1 MRHYPPNSP
10 QAGARILALAS
21 LADGSLSPLEVDA
34 LDRVQAH
41 HQLGLERTE
50 LHQVMDTLCE
60 DLLTAAHGDWQEACQ
75 IDARTLSE
83 LMAEIDDPDLRLK
96 LLHLC
101 ATVVE
106 ADGHL
111 AEGET
116 LVMEAAV
123 EHWGLHHAMF

>member
-1 MRHYPPNSP
+1 M
-10 QAGARILALAS
+10 ALAS

-41 HQLGLERTE
+41 QQLGLERTE

>member
-60 DLLTAAHGDWQEACQ
+60 DLLIAAHGDWQEACQ

-123 EHWGLHHAMF
+123 EHWGLHRAMF

>member
-21 LADGSLSPLEVDA
+21 LSDGNLSTIEVET
-34 LDRVQAH
+34 LDRLQAH
-41 HQLGLERTE
+41 HQLGMERTE
-50 LHQVMDTLCE
+50 LHQVMNTVCE
-60 DLLTAAHGDWQEACQ
+60 DLLIAAHGAIQEACQ
-75 IDARTLSE
+75 LDARTLSE

-101 ATVVE
+101 AAVVE

-116 LVMEAAV
+116 MVMEAAV
-123 EHWGLHHAMF
+123 EHWGLHRAMF

>member
-1 MRHYPPNSP
+1 MRHYPQNSP

-21 LADGSLSPLEVDA
+21 LSDGNVSTIEVET
-34 LDRVQAH
+34 LDRLQAH
-41 HQLGLERTE
+41 HQLGMERTE
-50 LHQVMDTLCE
+50 LHQVMNTLCE
-60 DLLTAAHGDWQEACQ
+60 DLLMAARGDFQEACQ
-75 IDARTLSE
+75 LDARTLSE

-101 ATVVE
+101 AAVVE

-116 LVMEAAV
+116 MVMEAAV
-123 EHWGLHHAMF
+123 EHWGLHRAMF